1 MPNIHLKHEAEMRGK
16 RDDLVHTKPEQPSD
30 GTAGKDI
37 VESVA
42 SGDGGLFATEEVA
55 LRLGGNVGAGELVE
69 VDVPVSSRDPIGD
82 VLDKGEELC
91 QDGGVGLRVQARAR
105 LQVYRDDNKSPLG
118 VLERHKPSFGA
129 VCGRERFGLARR
141 LGFDGNVGEGGQGR
155 EFERPCGARAVLKD
169 LPNELA
175 FQCFFRQPLVLDPVC
190 TGYGCTM
197 QIGIVGQLAPKKGGK
212 VAQLGDA
219 FSSRA
224 VSALSSMS
232 SGTGSPCHCARS
244 LLWPVVSGWGSHAAL
259 TFKGVALLPY
269 QQRFVERNGAATRSE
284 GLVLVGLDRSA
295 EAGQGRAKGRDEK
308 GHQGD
313 LQVLKRLLAKGT
325 RNEISVCKAL

>member
-1 MPNIHLKHEAEMRGK
+1 MSLLCQEA
-16 RDDLVHTKPEQPSD
+16 
-30 GTAGKDI
+30 
-37 VESVA
+37 
-42 SGDGGLFATEEVA
+42 
-55 LRLGGNVGAGELVE
+55 VGACLLEPMQDFL
-69 VDVPVSSRDPIGD
+69 PPFGD
-82 VLDKGEELC
+82 VSNC
-91 QDGGVGLRVQARAR
+91 QG
-105 LQVYRDDNKSPLG
+105 
-118 VLERHKPSFGA
+118 
-129 VCGRERFGLARR
+129 ERFGLARR
-141 LGFDGNVGEGGQGR
+141 LGLDGNVGEGGQGR
-155 EFERPCGARAVLKD
+155 EIERPWGARAVLKD

-259 TFKGVALLPY
+259 TFKVGLGLCCRLRRCGVHNLL
-269 QQRFVERNGAATRSE
+269 TRSATHC
-284 GLVLVGLDRSA
+284 GA
-295 EAGQGRAKGRDEK
+295 PPPPKGR
-308 GHQGD
+308 
-313 LQVLKRLLAKGT
+313 
-325 RNEISVCKAL
+325 I